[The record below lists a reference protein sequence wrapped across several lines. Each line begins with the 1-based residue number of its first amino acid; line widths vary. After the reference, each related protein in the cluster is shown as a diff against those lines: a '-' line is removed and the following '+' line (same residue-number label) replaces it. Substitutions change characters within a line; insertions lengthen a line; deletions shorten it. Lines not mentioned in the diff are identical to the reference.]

1 MRRRGGE
8 RLRPASGARK
18 ALSFPPLKN
27 SLDSAKQ
34 IAKDRA
40 SITVASSSSS
50 PSASPSRA
58 KTSEELATAAISA
71 SSDASASTPK
81 SEISSP
87 SSSSSPLLPGESFP
101 DQVEIEEQEAARTLH
116 FPPSSSS
123 AVPAE
128 HADDLRNRVAAAM
141 LKEME
146 ANEATQG
153 RIDLSCFLQLSIA
166 ILLILSCAASALIIL
181 VNLSYSADQHFPPPT

>member
-8 RLRPASGARK
+8 RLRPASGGRK
-18 ALSFPPLKN
+18 ALNLSPPKN
-27 SLDSAKQ
+27 LPDSAKQ
-34 IAKDRA
+34 IAEDRA
-40 SITVASSSSS
+40 SITGASSSSS

-58 KTSEELATAAISA
+58 KTSEEPATASISA

-87 SSSSSPLLPGESFP
+87 SASSSPLLPGESFP

-128 HADDLRNRVAAAM
+128 HADDLRNRIAAAM
-141 LKEME
+141 LREME
-146 ANEATQG
+146 AYEATQQN
-153 RIDLSCFLQLSIA
+153 LSCFLQLSIA
-166 ILLILSCAASALIIL
+166 ILLILICAASALIIL
-181 VNLSYSADQHFPPPT
+181 VNLSRSADQHFPPPT